1 MIKTSRSPK
10 SRGIRSRS
18 RSSSPKSP
26 INYEEYYTKLLNINH
41 KAKLKKLNKKCL
53 CSNNELV
60 LTTELYEKNGNYIPL
75 YYNSS
80 WICFSFDE
88 IFTDLYNLIK
98 NEKLFYIPDP
108 INYKEN
114 MSQPNVDIVMLI
126 DNRFYGNKLTKLLK
140 KNLEN
145 VENIIDIISEEGIY
159 ELLELYEV
167 NKSDSNL
174 AVNLFIHWYNDIDEE
189 SMLLKNS
196 IYNFKVKSYDGK
208 PINFG
213 LLLDKY
219 INNPMIDCSKDI
231 KLALKNFLDYIYKEN
246 KKELEKI
253 EEDEDEW

>member
-1 MIKTSRSPK
+1 
-10 SRGIRSRS
+10 
-18 RSSSPKSP
+18 
-26 INYEEYYTKLLNINH
+26 
-41 KAKLKKLNKKCL
+41 
-53 CSNNELV
+53 
-60 LTTELYEKNGNYIPL
+60 
-75 YYNSS
+75 
-80 WICFSFDE
+80 
-88 IFTDLYNLIK
+88 
-98 NEKLFYIPDP
+98 
-108 INYKEN
+108 
-114 MSQPNVDIVMLI
+114 MLI

-253 EEDEDEW
+253 EEDEEYEDEW